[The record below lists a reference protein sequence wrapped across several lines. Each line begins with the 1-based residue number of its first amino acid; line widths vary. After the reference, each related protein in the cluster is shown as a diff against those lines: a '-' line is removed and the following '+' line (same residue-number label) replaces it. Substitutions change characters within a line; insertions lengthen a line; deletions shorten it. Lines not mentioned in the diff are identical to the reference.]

1 MPELQASEWLSVLRF
16 TSKYE
21 FSLLRAYAIMML
33 EGKLDPVRRIEVS
46 RIYVIKQWLRPALV
60 ELANRRESITLEEGR
75 ILGLET
81 LVKLSAVRDS
91 IHVLKEAKFE
101 ALGSRRVGLMKNE
114 VLNVDELIAQEFECL

>member
-21 FSLLRAYAIMML
+21 FSLLRAYATMML

-46 RIYVIKQWLRPALV
+46 RIYVIKQWLHPALI

-75 ILGLET
+75 VLGLET

-91 IHVLKEAKFE
+91 IHAHKEVKLE
-101 ALGSRRVGLMKNE
+101 AVGSRRIGLMKNE

>member
-21 FSLLRAYAIMML
+21 FSLLRAYATMML

-46 RIYVIKQWLRPALV
+46 RIYVIKQWLHPALI

-75 ILGLET
+75 VLGLET